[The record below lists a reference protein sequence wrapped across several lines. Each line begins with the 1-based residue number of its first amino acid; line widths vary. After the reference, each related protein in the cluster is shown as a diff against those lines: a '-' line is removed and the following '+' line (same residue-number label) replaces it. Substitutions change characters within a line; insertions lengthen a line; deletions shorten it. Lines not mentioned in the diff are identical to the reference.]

1 MGWTTKNVAATV
13 APINLRFAL
22 HADTKCRWKLI
33 LKSSRQKVS
42 FDPRVRGLRF
52 RLAFRRMVLLS
63 FSRYNRAVGTGPG
76 RSFVFV
82 TDESVA
88 QPGPGPVANWKVRT
102 SVDVDPGKNP
112 RVRVSPGRLQD
123 HWAYPGCARFV

>member
-1 MGWTTKNVAATV
+1 
-13 APINLRFAL
+13 
-22 HADTKCRWKLI
+22 
-33 LKSSRQKVS
+33 
-42 FDPRVRGLRF
+42 
-52 RLAFRRMVLLS
+52 
-63 FSRYNRAVGTGPG
+63 
-76 RSFVFV
+76 V

-123 HWAYPGCARFV
+123 HWAYPGCARFVPCDNLINCPGHLGGIKGLLVPARVLVPVVLA